1 MKPFVSKLE
10 PAARYVFLGVVCL
23 VFLAPFF
30 WMVSTSLKANAQIFS
45 SPPVWWPEP
54 AQWGNYPRALQAFPF
69 IRYTANTLFLC
80 VMCILGVV
88 FSCSLPAYG
97 FSRLEWKGRDAL
109 FVVMLATVMLP
120 AQATML
126 PVFLLFRK
134 LHWTG
139 TFLPLFVP
147 SFFGGAFGIFLL
159 RQFFLTIPKEL
170 SDAARIDGC
179 GEAGILARVILPL
192 SKPALAT
199 VALFTFMGT
208 WTDYLGP
215 LIYLHDERQYTLAL
229 GLQSFLG
236 RHGADWS
243 ALMAAATAVTLPPV
257 IVFLFAQRTFIEGVT
272 VTGLTG

>member
-1 MKPFVSKLE
+1 M
-10 PAARYVFLGVVCL
+10 RYAFLTVVCL

-30 WMVSTSLKANAQIFS
+30 WMVSTSLKADAQIFTF
-45 SPPVWWPEP
+45 PPVWVPEP
-54 AQWGNYPRALQAFPF
+54 ARWENYPRALQAFPF
-69 IRYTANTLFLC
+69 IRYTGNTLFLC
-80 VMCILGVV
+80 VMCIVGVV
-88 FSCSLPAYG
+88 ASCSLPAYG

-139 TFLPLFVP
+139 TFFPLFVP

-170 SDAARIDGC
+170 SDAARMDGC
-179 GEAGILARVILPL
+179 TEIGILARVIMPL

-199 VALFTFMGT
+199 IALFTFMGT

-236 RHGADWS
+236 RNGADWS
-243 ALMAAATAVTLPPV
+243 ALMAAATAVTIPPV
-257 IVFLFAQRTFIEGVT
+257 IVFLFAQKTFIEGVT